1 MSDAT
6 PRVAALVAAAGGGTR
21 LGLGPKAFVELG
33 GRSLLARVLD
43 TAQQVADEVLVAA
56 PAQALDRAQA
66 IAGTAARVIAGG
78 QHRSESFRRLL
89 GASRAPLVLLLDVSR
104 PFVDAG
110 LALRVLEAARVHGAA
125 GAFVAARIPLAL
137 GGSGWVREAVPAD
150 AVRWPQMPQA
160 FRREILQCA
169 FDTAGASLPQT
180 LWQLVIASGTPL
192 MAVEGNERN
201 IKITSSLDLELAR
214 LIAAGETAQ

>member
-1 MSDAT
+1 MNAAT
-6 PRVAALVAAAGGGTR
+6 PAIAALVAAAGGGTR

-43 TAQQVADEVLVAA
+43 TAQRVADEVLVAA
-56 PAQALDRAQA
+56 PPDAMARAQA
-66 IAGTAARVIAGG
+66 IAGATVRVIAGG
-78 QHRSESFRRLL
+78 AHRSESFARLL
-89 GASRAPLVLLLDVSR
+89 AASRAPLVLLLDVSR

-110 LALRVLEAARVHGAA
+110 LAARVIEAARAHGAA

-137 GGSGWVREAVPAD
+137 GGSGPVREAVPAD

-160 FRREILQCA
+160 FRREILQRA
-169 FDTAGASLPQT
+169 FDTAVGPLPQT

-192 MAVEGNERN
+192 EAIEGDERN
-201 IKITSSLDLELAR
+201 IKITSALDLELAR
-214 LIAAGETAQ
+214 LIAAGGQAR